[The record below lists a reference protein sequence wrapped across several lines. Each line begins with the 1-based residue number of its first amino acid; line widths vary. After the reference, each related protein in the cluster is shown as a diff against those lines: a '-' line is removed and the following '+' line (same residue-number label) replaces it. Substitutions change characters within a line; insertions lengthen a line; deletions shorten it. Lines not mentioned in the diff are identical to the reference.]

1 MALEAPYAPWCV
13 ATGAGG
19 VACPVAASW
28 CKKSVLCQR
37 RRRRRGRPCHRARAL
52 PSAKVSEAQAQAASA
67 RDCRDKRPRQRAHLR
82 PRRKHH
88 GQGKGRGQLCWA
100 ASPCL
105 DSSWAGICGCGLGLG
120 LLLHWLV
127 PAIDR
132 GMATLCGL
140 VATGLALLAFG
151 QLMTLTEPSEAEEES
166 PPVWRLRPLPRP
178 ARAARRPRKR
188 P

>member
-1 MALEAPYAPWCV
+1 MLGCITV
-13 ATGAGG
+13 FGLLLG
-19 VACPVAASW
+19 
-28 CKKSVLCQR
+28 
-37 RRRRRGRPCHRARAL
+37 
-52 PSAKVSEAQAQAASA
+52 
-67 RDCRDKRPRQRAHLR
+67 
-82 PRRKHH
+82 
-88 GQGKGRGQLCWA
+88 
-100 ASPCL
+100 
-105 DSSWAGICGCGLGLG
+105 GICGCGLGLG

-140 VATGLALLAFG
+140 VATGVAHLAFG
-151 QLMTLTEPSEAEEES
+151 QLMTLAEPLEAEEL

>member
-1 MALEAPYAPWCV
+1 MLGCV
-13 ATGAGG
+13 TMFGLLLG
-19 VACPVAASW
+19 
-28 CKKSVLCQR
+28 
-37 RRRRRGRPCHRARAL
+37 
-52 PSAKVSEAQAQAASA
+52 
-67 RDCRDKRPRQRAHLR
+67 
-82 PRRKHH
+82 
-88 GQGKGRGQLCWA
+88 
-100 ASPCL
+100 
-105 DSSWAGICGCGLGLG
+105 GICGCGLGLG

-140 VATGLALLAFG
+140 VATGVALLAFG
-151 QLMTLTEPSEAEEES
+151 QIMTLAEPLEAEDL